1 MLHARKSYNERV
13 QDSANIIPKDE
24 PVFLLRGQD
33 KLAPDLLD
41 IYVSRTRNTEG
52 FDENIALAVTEHAQ
66 RMRVWQDNQ
75 KSKVADM
82 EPDDKFVD

>member
-33 KLAPDLLD
+33 KLAPVLLD
-41 IYVSRTRNTEG
+41 IYVAMSRNTKG
-52 FDENIALAVTEHAQ
+52 FDTNIACAVQEHAQ
-66 RMRVWQDNQ
+66 RMRDWQGNQ